1 VPLRQAITNKKG
13 NYRNMQ
19 VSQNV
24 HILRHNFAVPVAP
37 GKNLERF
44 VYSILIFGKEITL
57 IDSGVKG
64 CHERILDYV
73 IRQGRNADE
82 INCLILSH
90 SHPDHIG
97 SSSQIKTATG
107 CQVLAHRAE
116 RVWMEHIEV
125 QNEERPV
132 PGFFDLLDSSVK
144 IDGFLENGQ
153 VLDLNNGLSLQC
165 FHTPGHSKGSISLSV
180 PEEGVLFTG
189 DCIPVEMDIPNYD
202 DFKDLKNSL
211 SRLKEFKDLEV
222 MLSSWSE
229 PITEKIEMRVA
240 IEKGEN
246 YLARIDTAV
255 RKHYVTEQA
264 DMECCKK
271 VITELGLP
279 PIFVMPMVHKA
290 FLSHRI

>member
-1 VPLRQAITNKKG
+1 
-13 NYRNMQ
+13 MQ
-19 VSQNV
+19 VSKSI
-24 HILRHNFAVPVAP
+24 HILRHDFAVPVAP
-37 GKNLERF
+37 GKKLDRF
-44 VYSILIFGKEITL
+44 VYSILIFGESITL

-73 IRQGRNADE
+73 TKQGRRVDE
-82 INCLILSH
+82 IGCLVLSH

-97 SSSQIKTATG
+97 SASQIKAATG
-107 CQVLAHRAE
+107 CKVLAHEAE

-132 PGFFDLLDSSVK
+132 PGFFDLIDSAIK
-144 IDGFLENGQ
+144 IDGFLQNGQ
-153 VLDLNNGLSLQC
+153 LLDLKNGISLIC
-165 FHTPGHSKGSISLSV
+165 FHTPGHSKGSISLLV

-211 SRLKEFKDLEV
+211 SFLKEFKDLEV

-229 PITEKIEMRVA
+229 PIANQMKMRES
-240 IEKGEN
+240 IEKGES
-246 YLARIDTAV
+246 YLSKVDTV
-255 RKHYVTEQA
+255 VKKHYLNEQS
-264 DMECCKK
+264 DLGCCRK

-279 PIFVMPMVHKA
+279 PVFVIPMVHKA
-290 FLSHRI
+290 FLSHVK